1 MKAKGYVCAIVSAI
15 TYGLI
20 PLFILPI
27 KQIHFSLNVALFYR
41 FSISALFLLILL
53 KYTKESL
60 RINRSELMTFVV
72 LGGLFAMSSDFL
84 FLAYDYLSAGIASTI
99 LFVYPV
105 IVALIMAIFF
115 KERITLVTAI
125 SLIITLA
132 GVYILSTK
140 GSAFDINFTG
150 LSIALSSA
158 LCYSL
163 YIVKVNKSKVRASG
177 VKTTFFSLLFSAM
190 YYLLKSLLWK
200 ESLLLPNVNLLLDI
214 TIFGLLT
221 SVISITTLVYA
232 IRYIG
237 STPTAILG
245 ALEPVV
251 AVLISVLL
259 FHELLTLQ
267 LIIGIICILAGVL
280 ISIVFSGSKD
290 SEEAKREVSL

>member
-1 MKAKGYVCAIVSAI
+1 MKVKGYLYAIISAI

-41 FSISALFLLILL
+41 FFISSLFLLILL
-53 KYTKESL
+53 KYKKESL
-60 RINRSELMTFVV
+60 KINRKELMTFGV
-72 LGGLFAMSSDFL
+72 LGSLFAMSSDFL

-115 KERITLVTAI
+115 RERITLVTAI

-140 GSAFDINFTG
+140 GRAFDINFTG
-150 LSIALSSA
+150 LSIALASA

-163 YIVKVNKSKVRASG
+163 YIVKVNKAKVKASG

-200 ESLLLPNVNLLLDI
+200 ESLILPNLNLLLDI
-214 TIFGLLT
+214 AIFGLLT
-221 SVISITTLVYA
+221 SVVSITTLVYA

-251 AVLISVLL
+251 AVLISVFL

-267 LIIGIICILAGVL
+267 LIVGITCILAGVL
-280 ISIVFSGSKD
+280 ISIVFASNKD
-290 SEEAKREVSL
+290 TEESKREISC